1 MAEATGVQIDR
12 DLAERLADEQLRM
25 VWMHA
30 SIGTLIATAF
40 AVFMA
45 VHLSDTVPV
54 LLVQTWVVMKLLVAI
69 PRIVQAQVYRRQGY
83 PGGQAWRSS
92 TYWMLALDGAV
103 WGLAGAWLM
112 QQDTHT
118 ASLVAA
124 CLACVASVATFGL
137 QVRVLATAAY
147 VAPMLAPTALSL
159 LWRGDE
165 FGLLGGIGLVLML
178 GLLLTTALRSEK
190 RLAEVFLLRLHANRI
205 AQERA
210 QALEMAQRE
219 SAVKS
224 QFLATMSHELRTPLH
239 GILGLARLL
248 HVDTKD
254 PAMLRRIELIESSG
268 THLLSLINDLLDI
281 ARIESGQLKIQCTT
295 FDLAAEL
302 ERVAGVYAVRA
313 EDKGLVF
320 TSDLR
325 LPRPCWVQGDP
336 ARMRQVLHNLLGN
349 AVKFTQKGW
358 VGLAVHREP
367 DDETVVFEVRDTG
380 VGIAPADQAH
390 IFDAFRQVAAG
401 PSRPLE
407 GTGLGLTI
415 AREIAHAMGGDIT
428 CQSTVGVGS
437 LFRFTARLPSVAAP
451 ALESAAPVVPAGS
464 TAVTSAAVTPAAA
477 ASGQRQPHVLLVE
490 DNDLNALVA
499 SAFLERCG
507 LEVEHVHDGR
517 EAVRHALR
525 EVGRPDLIL
534 MDCLMPTLD
543 GFEATREIRHQEQA
557 LGLARVPVIALTAT
571 ASEEDRRR
579 CLAAGMDDFLAKPFT
594 DADLMALMSV
604 WLPPWGKSPG
614 APAAPPAQGQTGH
627 PPSLGGKGFQPT

>member
-1 MAEATGVQIDR
+1 MADALGVQIDR
-12 DLAERLADEQLRM
+12 DLAERVADEQLRM

-30 SIGTLIATAF
+30 SVGTLIATAF

-45 VHLSDTVPV
+45 LHMPSTVPA

-69 PRIVQAQVYRRQGY
+69 PRIVQAQIYKRQGY
-83 PGGQAWRSS
+83 PGGQAWRNS
-92 TYWMLALDGAV
+92 TYWLLGLDGAV

-112 QQDTHT
+112 QGDSQL
-118 ASLVAA
+118 ASLIAA
-124 CLACVASVATFGL
+124 SLACVAAVATFGL

-147 VAPMLAPTALSL
+147 VAPMLGPTALSL

-165 FGLLGGIGLVLML
+165 FGFLGGVGLILML
-178 GLLLTTALRSEK
+178 GLLLATAFRSEK
-190 RLAEVFLLRLHANRI
+190 RLAEVFLLRLHAGRI
-205 AQERA
+205 AQEKA
-210 QALEMAQRE
+210 EALELAKRE
-219 SAVKS
+219 SSVKS

-239 GILGLARLL
+239 GILGLARLI
-248 HVDTKD
+248 HVDAKD
-254 PAMLRRIELIESSG
+254 PAMQRRVELIESSG

-281 ARIESGQLKIQCTT
+281 ARIESGQLKIQRST

-302 ERVAGVYAVRA
+302 ERVAGVYAVRS

-325 LPRPCWVQGDP
+325 LPRPCWVEGDP
-336 ARMRQVLHNLLGN
+336 ARTRQVLHNLLGN

-358 VGLAVHREP
+358 IGLSAHREAG
-367 DDETVVFEVRDTG
+367 DDRVVFEVRDTG
-380 VGIAPADQAH
+380 VGISQTDQTH
-390 IFDAFRQVAAG
+390 IFEAFRQAAAG

-415 AREIAHAMGGDIT
+415 AREIAHALGGDIS

-437 LFRFTARLPSVAAP
+437 LFRFTARLPQVEAP
-451 ALESAAPVVPAGS
+451 EGQTAGALGIP
-464 TAVTSAAVTPAAA
+464 AAVHAAV
-477 ASGQRQPHVLLVE
+477 ASQLRADVGHRQPHVLLVE

-557 LGLARVPVIALTAT
+557 LGLSRVPVIALTAT
-571 ASEEDRRR
+571 ATEEDRRR
-579 CLAAGMDDFLAKPFT
+579 CMSAGMDDFLAKPFS

-604 WLPPWGKSPG
+604 WLRPDVTVSGSSTSSGGTG
-614 APAAPPAQGQTGH
+614 APQA
-627 PPSLGGKGFQPT
+627 LGGKGFLPT

>member
-1 MAEATGVQIDR
+1 MADALGVQIDR
-12 DLAERLADEQLRM
+12 DLAERVADEQLRM

-30 SIGTLIATAF
+30 SVGTVIATAF

-45 VHLSDTVPV
+45 LHMPSTVPQ

-69 PRIVQAQVYRRQGY
+69 PRIVQAQIYKRQGY
-83 PGGQAWRSS
+83 PGGQAWRNS
-92 TYWMLALDGAV
+92 TYWLLALDGAV

-112 QQDTHT
+112 QGDNQL
-118 ASLVAA
+118 ASLIAA
-124 CLACVASVATFGL
+124 SLACVAAVATFGL

-147 VAPMLAPTALSL
+147 VAPMLGPTALSL
-159 LWRGDE
+159 LSRGDE
-165 FGLLGGIGLVLML
+165 FGFLGGVGLILML
-178 GLLLTTALRSEK
+178 GLLLATAFRSEK

-205 AQERA
+205 AQEKA
-210 QALEMAQRE
+210 EALELAKRE
-219 SAVKS
+219 SSVKS

-239 GILGLARLL
+239 GILGLARLI
-248 HVDTKD
+248 HVDAKD
-254 PAMLRRIELIESSG
+254 PAMQRRVELIESSG

-281 ARIESGQLKIQCTT
+281 ARIESGQLKIQRSTY
-295 FDLAAEL
+295 DLAAEL

-325 LPRPCWVQGDP
+325 LPRPCWVEGDA
-336 ARMRQVLHNLLGN
+336 ARTRQVLHNLLGN

-358 VGLAVHREP
+358 IGLSAHREP
-367 DDETVVFEVRDTG
+367 GDETVIFEIRDTG
-380 VGIAPADQAH
+380 VGIAPADQGH
-390 IFDAFRQVAAG
+390 IFEAFRQAASG
-401 PSRPLE
+401 PARPLE

-415 AREIAHAMGGDIT
+415 AREIAHALGGDIT

-437 LFRFTARLPSVAAP
+437 LFRFTARLPQVAAP
-451 ALESAAPVVPAGS
+451 QAE
-464 TAVTSAAVTPAAA
+464 A
-477 ASGQRQPHVLLVE
+477 ASQGGAVAIQAGGAAELSIFGTERRQPHVLLVE
-490 DNDLNALVA
+490 DNDLNAMVA

-543 GFEATREIRHQEQA
+543 GFEATREIRNQEQA
-557 LGLARVPVIALTAT
+557 LGLSRVPVIALTAT
-571 ASEEDRRR
+571 ASDEDRRR
-579 CLAAGMDDFLAKPFT
+579 CMSAGMDDFLAKPFS
-594 DADLMALMSV
+594 DAELMALMSV
-604 WLPPWGKSPG
+604 WLQPG
-614 APAAPPAQGQTGH
+614 GPVRAAAGREADRGDPPA
-627 PPSLGGKGFQPT
+627 LGGKGYLPT

>member
-1 MAEATGVQIDR
+1 MADAIGVQIDR
-12 DLAERLADEQLRM
+12 DLAERVADEQLRM

-45 VHLSDTVPV
+45 LHMPDTVPR

-83 PGGQAWRSS
+83 PGGQAWRNS
-92 TYWMLALDGAV
+92 TYWLLALDGAV

-112 QQDTHT
+112 QQDSHT

-124 CLACVASVATFGL
+124 SLACVASVATFGL

-147 VAPMLAPTALSL
+147 VAPMLGPTALSL

-165 FGLLGGIGLVLML
+165 FGFLGGIGLVLML
-178 GLLLTTALRSEK
+178 GLLLTTAFRSEK
-190 RLAEVFLLRLHANRI
+190 RLAEVFLLRLHASRI

-210 QALEMAQRE
+210 EALELAKRE

-239 GILGLARLL
+239 GILGLARLI
-248 HVDTKD
+248 HVDAKD
-254 PAMLRRIELIESSG
+254 PAMLRRVELIESSG

-281 ARIESGQLKIQCTT
+281 ARIESGQLKIQRTT

-325 LPRPCWVQGDP
+325 LPRPCWVEGDP
-336 ARMRQVLHNLLGN
+336 ARTRQVLHNLLGN

-358 VGLAVHREP
+358 IGLAAHREP
-367 DDETVVFEVRDTG
+367 GDETVIFEVRDTG

-390 IFDAFRQVAAG
+390 IFEAFRQVAAG

-415 AREIAHAMGGDIT
+415 AREIAHALGGDIT

-437 LFRFTARLPSVAAP
+437 LFRFTARLPSAEEPQTVAAP
-451 ALESAAPVVPAGS
+451 QAIAQASTVGGSVAAQAGESP
-464 TAVTSAAVTPAAA
+464 
-477 ASGQRQPHVLLVE
+477 GQRQPHVLLVE

-507 LEVEHVHDGR
+507 FEVEHVRDGR

-534 MDCLMPTLD
+534 MDCLMPKLD
-543 GFEATREIRHQEQA
+543 GFEATREIRNQEQA

-571 ASEEDRRR
+571 ASDEDRHR
-579 CLAAGMDDFLAKPFT
+579 CICAGMDDFLAKPFS

-604 WLPPWGKSPG
+604 WLQPPAGHRG
-614 APAAPPAQGQTGH
+614 APSAPVQDERSD
-627 PPSLGGKGFQPT
+627 PSLGGKGFLPT

>member
-1 MAEATGVQIDR
+1 MVIKMADALGVRIDR
-12 DLAERLADEQLRM
+12 DLAERVADEQLRM

-30 SIGTLIATAF
+30 SVGTLIATAF

-45 VHLSDTVPV
+45 LHMPASVPP
-54 LLVQTWVVMKLLVAI
+54 LLVQTWLVMKLLVAI
-69 PRIVQAQVYRRQGY
+69 PRIVQSQIYKRQGY
-83 PGGQAWRSS
+83 PGGAAWRSS
-92 TYWMLALDGAV
+92 TYWLLGLDGAV

-112 QQDTHT
+112 QADNQL
-118 ASLVAA
+118 ASLIAA
-124 CLACVASVATFGL
+124 SLACMAAVATFGL

-147 VAPMLAPTALSL
+147 VVPMLGPTALSL

-165 FGLLGGIGLVLML
+165 FGFLGGVGLILML
-178 GLLLTTALRSEK
+178 GLLLATAFRSEK
-190 RLAEVFLLRLHANRI
+190 RLAEVFLLRLHASRI
-205 AQERA
+205 AQEKVE
-210 QALEMAQRE
+210 ALELAKRE
-219 SAVKS
+219 SSVKS

-239 GILGLARLL
+239 GILGLARLI
-248 HVDTKD
+248 HVDAKD
-254 PAMLRRIELIESSG
+254 PAMQRRVELIESSG

-281 ARIESGQLKIQCTT
+281 ARIESGQLKIQRSV

-302 ERVAGVYAVRA
+302 ERVAGVYAVRS

-325 LPRPCWVQGDP
+325 LPRPCWVEGDP
-336 ARMRQVLHNLLGN
+336 ARTRQVLHNLLGN

-358 VGLAVHREP
+358 IGLSAHREAG
-367 DDETVVFEVRDTG
+367 DDRVVFEVRDTG
-380 VGIAPADQAH
+380 VGIPHADQAH
-390 IFDAFRQVAAG
+390 IFEAFRQAASG

-415 AREIAHAMGGDIT
+415 AREIAHALGGDIS

-437 LFRFTARLPSVAAP
+437 LFRFTARLPEAEAP
-451 ALESAAPVVPAGS
+451 DVQ
-464 TAVTSAAVTPAAA
+464 TAVSSGVSSAVHAAV
-477 ASGQRQPHVLLVE
+477 ASQLRADVGHRQPHVLLVE

-571 ASEEDRRR
+571 ATEEDRRR
-579 CLAAGMDDFLAKPFT
+579 CMSAGMDDFLAKPFS

-604 WLPPWGKSPG
+604 WLRPG
-614 APAAPPAQGQTGH
+614 ATVSGSSTSSGGTGS
-627 PPSLGGKGFQPT
+627 PQPLGGKGFLPT

>member
-1 MAEATGVQIDR
+1 MADAIGVQIDR
-12 DLAERLADEQLRM
+12 DLAERVADEQLRM

-45 VHLSDTVPV
+45 LHMPDTVPR

-83 PGGQAWRSS
+83 PGGRAWRSS
-92 TYWMLALDGAV
+92 TYWLLALDGAV

-112 QQDTHT
+112 HQDSHT

-124 CLACVASVATFGL
+124 SLACVASVATFGL

-147 VAPMLAPTALSL
+147 VAPMLGPTALSL

-165 FGLLGGIGLVLML
+165 FGFLGGTGLVLML
-178 GLLLTTALRSEK
+178 GLLLTTAFRSEK

-210 QALEMAQRE
+210 DALELAKRE

-239 GILGLARLL
+239 GILGLARLI
-248 HVDTKD
+248 HVDAKD
-254 PAMLRRIELIESSG
+254 PAMQRRVELIESSG

-281 ARIESGQLKIQCTT
+281 ARIESGQLKIQRIT

-325 LPRPCWVQGDP
+325 LPRPCWVEGDP
-336 ARMRQVLHNLLGN
+336 ARTRQVLHNLLGN

-358 VGLAVHREP
+358 IGLAAHREP
-367 DDETVVFEVRDTG
+367 GDDMVVFEVRDTG

-390 IFDAFRQVAAG
+390 IFEAFRQLAVG
-401 PSRPLE
+401 PARPLE

-415 AREIAHAMGGDIT
+415 AREIAHALGGDIT

-451 ALESAAPVVPAGS
+451 QTVAAPVAGAQAPTVAGS
-464 TAVTSAAVTPAAA
+464 SA
-477 ASGQRQPHVLLVE
+477 GQVIELPRQRPPHVLLVE

-557 LGLARVPVIALTAT
+557 LGLTRVPVIALTAT

-579 CLAAGMDDFLAKPFT
+579 CLSAGMDDFLAKPFT

-604 WLPPWGKSPG
+604 WLQT
-614 APAAPPAQGQTGH
+614 PARQRGEPSASDQDAGRG
-627 PPSLGGKGFQPT
+627 PSLGGQGFLPT

>member
-1 MAEATGVQIDR
+1 MADALGVQIDR
-12 DLAERLADEQLRM
+12 DLAERVADEQLRM

-30 SIGTLIATAF
+30 SVGTLIATAF

-45 VHLSDTVPV
+45 LHMPPTVPA

-69 PRIVQAQVYRRQGY
+69 PRIVQAQIYKRQGY
-83 PGGQAWRSS
+83 PGGQAWRNS
-92 TYWMLALDGAV
+92 TYWLLGLDGAV

-112 QQDTHT
+112 QGDSQL
-118 ASLVAA
+118 ASLIAA
-124 CLACVASVATFGL
+124 SLACVAAVATFGL

-147 VAPMLAPTALSL
+147 VAPMLGPTALSL
-159 LWRGDE
+159 LSRGDE
-165 FGLLGGIGLVLML
+165 FGFLGGVGLILML
-178 GLLLTTALRSEK
+178 GLLLATAFRSEK

-210 QALEMAQRE
+210 EALELAKRE
-219 SAVKS
+219 SSVKS

-239 GILGLARLL
+239 GILGLARLI
-248 HVDTKD
+248 HVDAKD
-254 PAMLRRIELIESSG
+254 PAMQRRVELIESSG

-281 ARIESGQLKIQCTT
+281 ARIESGQLKIQRST

-325 LPRPCWVQGDP
+325 LPRPCWVEGDP
-336 ARMRQVLHNLLGN
+336 ARTRQVLHNLLGN

-358 VGLAVHREP
+358 IGLSAHREP
-367 DDETVVFEVRDTG
+367 GDETVIFEVRDTG
-380 VGIAPADQAH
+380 VGIAPGDQAH
-390 IFDAFRQVAAG
+390 IFEAFRQAVGG

-415 AREIAHAMGGDIT
+415 AREIAHAIGGDIT

-437 LFRFTARLPSVAAP
+437 LFRFTARLPVREAPQADAAAALSV
-451 ALESAAPVVPAGS
+451 SGY
-464 TAVTSAAVTPAAA
+464 PAAA
-477 ASGQRQPHVLLVE
+477 VAAAALAGEIERRQPHVLLVE
-490 DNDLNALVA
+490 DNDLNAMVA

-543 GFEATREIRHQEQA
+543 GFEATREIRTQEQA

-571 ASEEDRRR
+571 ATEEDRRR
-579 CLAAGMDDFLAKPFT
+579 CMSAGMDDFLAKPFS

-604 WLPPWGKSPG
+604 WLQPG
-614 APAAPPAQGQTGH
+614 GPGRTDSAATQEPTVTP
-627 PPSLGGKGFQPT
+627 LGGKGFLPT